1 MYNKK
6 KYKKSRVNT
15 DYYQMCC
22 SYNKKIQN
30 VVCNECKREDWTEF
44 MNL

>member
-30 VVCNECKREDWTEF
+30 VQSVMSAKERTGL
-44 MNL
+44 NL